1 MGQAYLLVII
11 IVIIAAFF
19 VGNIMIISA
28 MSGNGTADW
37 GEYWILIF
45 IAVVI
50 DFILIFL
57 AMAKIMPS
65 ANSSF
70 QLMRSGL
77 KNRRIA
83 KKESANLKKL
93 LKKEKP
99 DVNRLQELRDK
110 RISESDTKRTLH
122 FCQLIENIAG
132 EEQLQDCLSEV
143 RKKQSVLDEI
153 SDIENKVFKVAE
165 SYKNAGDFYEC
176 KHYLDILKA
185 EKITPEITSL
195 ENEYME
201 QVLRRERE
209 RRAIRLWVIVF
220 LGVFIFFAAVF
231 ARFYIADIPYRE
243 LRSMIKDQSLTAEM
257 CNLENRESEES
268 YYKYFKSEKGYKL
281 LASELT
287 RLHQDGNISEAMWLL
302 CIQPDCIDGIHL
314 GASSSFIRWIVE
326 YARANG
332 VRSTNQKDADDSSYI
347 VTYDVDGYQILIYS
361 YDDKDSKT
369 NVIYS
374 FYIINGKNSSTINLR
389 NPFVEEAMP
398 IIE

>member
-165 SYKNAGDFYEC
+165 SYKNAGDFYE
-176 KHYLDILKA
+176 
-185 EKITPEITSL
+185 
-195 ENEYME
+195 
-201 QVLRRERE
+201 
-209 RRAIRLWVIVF
+209 
-220 LGVFIFFAAVF
+220 
-231 ARFYIADIPYRE
+231 
-243 LRSMIKDQSLTAEM
+243 
-257 CNLENRESEES
+257 
-268 YYKYFKSEKGYKL
+268 
-281 LASELT
+281 
-287 RLHQDGNISEAMWLL
+287 
-302 CIQPDCIDGIHL
+302 
-314 GASSSFIRWIVE
+314 
-326 YARANG
+326 
-332 VRSTNQKDADDSSYI
+332 
-347 VTYDVDGYQILIYS
+347 
-361 YDDKDSKT
+361 
-369 NVIYS
+369 
-374 FYIINGKNSSTINLR
+374 
-389 NPFVEEAMP
+389 
-398 IIE
+398 